1 MRGLMALLPQLQS
14 STWPPRAENTIRV
27 ATYNIRVDHDA
38 DDGTGHEWA
47 HRRPLAA
54 RAIADLDCDI
64 VLLSD
69 CVCHDEHS
77 VFRPILKSLRDVS
90 SASTSKPYVQLR

>member
-1 MRGLMALLPQLQS
+1 MGTAQDKARCLELMRLNAHANGVLDRVEVAEFEWGRKPRMKLPF
-14 STWPPRAENTIRV
+14 
-27 ATYNIRVDHDA
+27 
-38 DDGTGHEWA
+38 
-47 HRRPLAA
+47 
-54 RAIADLDCDI
+54 DI